1 MKMHKDSW
9 MALAGLILVCGG
21 LVSAAFSNPPGV
33 LNNPEGDRRALLLG
47 VSGFVGTIAGTVLLV
62 IVARRTT
69 ESMSPEKKTRTNIGV
84 GIGIILQ
91 LTGVLV
97 FRVGAGPPLVVP
109 LLLLGS
115 VPVFVWGCMNY
126 AEGKGR
132 SKWLGL
138 IGVAGIIGLAVLTI
152 FPEQHE
158 GDGVTAPDPDAA
170 AEDVA
175 SQTPEI

>member
-1 MKMHKDSW
+1 

-21 LVSAAFSNPPGV
+21 LVSAAFSNPPGA

-47 VSGFVGTIAGTVLLV
+47 VSGFACTIAGTVLLV
-62 IVARRTT
+62 MVARRTT
-69 ESMSPEKKTRTNIGV
+69 ESMSPEKKTKTNIGV
-84 GIGIILQ
+84 GIGVILQ

-109 LLLLGS
+109 LLLLVS

-138 IGVAGIIGLAVLTI
+138 VGVAGIIGLAVLTI

-158 GDGVTAPDPDAA
+158 GDGVSPPGSDAA
-170 AEDVA
+170 AEDVT